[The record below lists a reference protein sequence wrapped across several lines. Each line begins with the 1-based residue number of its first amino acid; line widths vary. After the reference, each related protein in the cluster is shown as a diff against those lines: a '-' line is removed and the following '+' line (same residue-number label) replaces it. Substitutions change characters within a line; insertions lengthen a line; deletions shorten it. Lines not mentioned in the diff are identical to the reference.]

1 MPAWFGIGMTAFFL
15 LLVPLSSF
23 AEKLPGPITVT
34 AVTLRDI
41 AQQRAA
47 VAQAFQASKDEQQK
61 IASIEKAQSADS
73 SNGTQQAGQEATP
86 SQIRDRLTAQQ
97 QVLAQIQEE
106 QNQADQNHATDFLN
120 TQNQIV
126 ASQIDSQ
133 QQLVQIQGQ
142 IDFQRQSVAQLEQTI
157 QTQRASNI
165 DSPILDDALTQYQDQ
180 KTRLDDLEILKQNLA
195 VQAGQA
201 QMAAEFNQNQSGSE
215 VRRIE
220 ANLQSQYAEAEK
232 SYQQLQESYQAAL
245 AKEDSNRQKESS
257 LDDEF
262 KIEKEKQIALDD
274 TYAREHRKLDK
285 MITDFSKQ

>member
-23 AEKLPGPITVT
+23 AEKLPGPITVP

-274 TYAREHRKLDK
+274 TYAREHRKLEK